1 MHGFELHDNERHV
14 QKFVRQPAC
23 NPVHTTALPIERGDD
38 DDDGDGD
45 DGDYAGGEDDED
57 EDKGG
62 VGGVGDGVG
71 AGVDGDGGDED
82 FAGVQLVAQERG
94 AIHENLPDLP
104 LHLPVDIQVS
114 LSSLS
119 CCDDECHA
127 S

>member
-1 MHGFELHDNERHV
+1 M
-14 QKFVRQPAC
+14 
-23 NPVHTTALPIERGDD
+23 HTTALPIERGDD

-45 DGDYAGGEDDED
+45 DDDNDDGDDDDYAGGED
-57 EDKGG
+57 EDKD
-62 VGGVGDGVG
+62 GDGDVG
-71 AGVDGDGGDED
+71 VTIDDDGGDED